1 MIMNYKL
8 TLIILGLFVLFRFSS
23 MAQMPE
29 DALKRGGA
37 TIIPEAYDRSS
48 ISLMLVY
55 QNGDPFSPMLL
66 SGYEKINQSDKF
78 FTNPL
83 ANPVLR
89 FTNTRDPETNRIHQK
104 IIMDNLIEKEYAR
117 EIIAFWYNRTK
128 EGYMDMDLIHDRGMM
143 NATVEDVMRNQV
155 TTRGNLALMDY
166 GNRLIEKSYLIT
178 MDFTDLRRVDTDT
191 YAGFSGSVRASLFRI
206 KLSEEERGIIYD
218 SWVLPDDDPEVAK
231 AKIALFNQISPDVDY
246 ITSVFTSASAYNYKE
261 HTFLGKITE
270 KRSDEALVNS
280 LVQRGYDNIL
290 TELERHYEDFN
301 VITPLHSV
309 RPLGA
314 RIGKKE
320 GLRVDQRFFVYEHRY
335 NPSTQEIVEHKRG
348 VIRAGRNIT
357 DNRDMASAE
366 MVPSRFYQVSGRRL
380 HQGYILQQNNDFGLE
395 LRFDLSLGEMGGFN
409 AELGA
414 SVGRFLGIPSFY
426 LTGMVGFDGGS
437 YDNFMQGGQTIYPF
451 AGENLS
457 FLKYGVSL
465 AKGYFIVRNF
475 EIRPHIGVFFE
486 TASNKDVI
494 DEEIQGMFLNA
505 GGSLGI
511 HIAHY
516 MQLVAGYNQFISIG
530 YASYGDGDTDY
541 SYTDIF
547 PGRDGGVPFFGIRFV
562 F

>member
-8 TLIILGLFVLFRFSS
+8 TLIILGLFVLFRFNS

-55 QNGDPFSPMLL
+55 QNGDPFSSMLL
-66 SGYEKINQSDKF
+66 SGFGKINQSDKF

-104 IIMDNLIEKEYAR
+104 TIMGNLIEKEYAR

-380 HQGYILQQNNDFGLE
+380 HEGFVLQQRNDFGLE
-395 LRFDLSLGEMGGFN
+395 LRLDYSTGEIGGIN
-409 AELGA
+409 AEIGY
-414 SVGRFLGIPSFY
+414 SVGRFLNIPSFY
-426 LTGMVGFDGGS
+426 ITGIAGLDSES
-437 YDNFMQGGQTIYPF
+437 YPSFYGDQTALLF
-451 AGENLS
+451 NEENIS
-457 FLKYGVSL
+457 FYKLGVSL
-465 AKGYFIVRNF
+465 AKGYYIVRNF
-475 EIRPHIGVFFE
+475 ELRPHIGVMFE
-486 TASNKDVI
+486 TARNEDVI
-494 DEEIQGMFLNA
+494 DEEIQGMFLTA

-511 HIAHY
+511 HIAYY
-516 MQLVAGYNQFISIG
+516 MQLVVGFNQFIAIG
-530 YASYGDGDTDY
+530 NATYGDEDMDY

-547 PGRDGGVPFFGIRFV
+547 PGRDGGAPFFGIRFV